1 MINSHMAHSASR
13 KPTLLVVDDHE
24 ENIQML
30 AVILA
35 FMGYDLV
42 PAMSGQEALDRM
54 VHTSPDL
61 ILLDIIL
68 PDLDGIEVCNRIR
81 QNPAWR
87 DIPII
92 FLSAADDKNLIVK
105 ALESGGM
112 DYITKP
118 FNKAELLSRV
128 RTHLNLKEARDHLAE
143 LASDKD
149 EMLRI
154 LAHDFKNHVA
164 GAEMSTSLLIG
175 RLEGIADER
184 SARLLQNV
192 NSTSTRMLQ
201 FLKNF
206 LANHQVLSGSMDLQP
221 LNLSQVIQHVVAEA
235 EPMATAK
242 GIRIIAPDP
251 AETSVIFAHLDG
263 VRQVIENLISNSL
276 KFCASGSEVRIEFVK
291 HPLGRQSLRIS
302 DTGPGF
308 TEEDRVKLFERYAR
322 LSAKATGGEPGSGL
336 GLFIVKKMMHTMGGS
351 VELEAGKGAS
361 FLLTFQ
367 RPNDPS

>member
-1 MINSHMAHSASR
+1 MSHSTSS

-30 AVILA
+30 AVILS
-35 FMGYDLV
+35 FMGYDLI
-42 PAMSGQEALDRM
+42 PAMSGQEALSRM
-54 VHTSPDL
+54 EHTTPDL

-81 QNPAWR
+81 KNPAWR

-118 FNKAELLSRV
+118 FNKAELISRV

-175 RLEGIADER
+175 RLEDVADER
-184 SARLLQNV
+184 SSRLLHNL
-192 NSTSTRMLQ
+192 NENSTRMLQ

-206 LANHQVLSGSMDLQP
+206 LANHQVLSSATELHP
-221 LNLSQVIQHVVAEA
+221 LNLSQVLQQIVSEA
-235 EPMATAK
+235 EPVATAK
-242 GIRIIAPDP
+242 GIVIISPDP
-251 AETSVIFAHLDG
+251 AETAIIIAHLDG
-263 VRQVIENLISNSL
+263 VRQALENLISNSL
-276 KFCASGSEVRIEFVK
+276 KFCAAGAEVRIEFVK

-308 TEEDRVKLFERYAR
+308 TEEDRTKLFERYAR

-336 GLFIVKKMMHTMGGS
+336 GLFIVKKMMQAMGGS
-351 VELEAGKGAS
+351 VELEPGQGAS

-367 RPNDPS
+367 RPNDSSQ